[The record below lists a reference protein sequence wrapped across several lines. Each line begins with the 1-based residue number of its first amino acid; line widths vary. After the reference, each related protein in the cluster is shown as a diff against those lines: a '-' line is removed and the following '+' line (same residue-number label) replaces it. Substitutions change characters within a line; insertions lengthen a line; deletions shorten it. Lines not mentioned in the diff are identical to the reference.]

1 MVFYVSNY
9 NEFQREMSNFT
20 KIIGGKTS
28 YSALRLKCI
37 HVSVDGGEMKL
48 TGTNGYT
55 AYERVMEIDNP
66 DGVKT
71 EFTIPI
77 ETAKM
82 FKKVRGNML
91 LKIELK
97 DNVVVF
103 AFGSQTITCIN
114 DQSLTKSYPIMV
126 SKVLHDEPK
135 NGYRLKVDAKLLI
148 DILQSF
154 DEPFIVI
161 NLDHITE
168 PIHVEEAGQKKAV
181 VLPMRFDSKQ
191 NG

>member
-20 KIIGGKTS
+20 KIIKGKIS
-28 YSALRLKCI
+28 YSALRLQCV

-55 AYERVMEIDNP
+55 AYERVMGIDNP

-77 ETAKM
+77 ESAKM
-82 FKKVRGNML
+82 FKKVKGNVP

-97 DNVVVF
+97 DNVVLF
-103 AFGSQTITCIN
+103 SFNNQTITCIN
-114 DQSLTKSYPIMV
+114 DQSLTETYPTKV
-126 SKVLHDEPK
+126 SEFLHDEPK
-135 NGYRLKVDAKLLI
+135 NGYRLKVDATLLI

-154 DEPFIVI
+154 DKPFITI
-161 NLDHITE
+161 NLDSNTE
-168 PIHVEEAGQKKAV
+168 AIHVEEAQKKAIV
-181 VLPMRFDSKQ
+181 MPMRFDSK
-191 NG
+191 

>member
-9 NEFQREMSNFT
+9 NEFQKEMSNFT
-20 KIIGGKTS
+20 KIIRGKIS
-28 YSALRLKCI
+28 YSALRLQCA
-37 HVSVDGGEMKL
+37 HVSVDGDKMTL
-48 TGTNGYT
+48 RGTNGYT

-82 FKKVRGNML
+82 FKKVKGNVP

-97 DNVVVF
+97 DNVVLF
-103 AFGSQTITCIN
+103 SFNNQTITCIN
-114 DQSLTKSYPIMV
+114 DQSSTKNYPIMV

-135 NGYRLKVDAKLLI
+135 NGYRLKVDAQLLI

-154 DEPFIVI
+154 DKPFIVI
-161 NLDHITE
+161 NLDHHTE

-181 VLPMRFDSKQ
+181 VLPMRFDSE
-191 NG
+191 